1 MSVLVCENITKINQD
16 HNSIKS
22 FNYNFLES
30 RIYAILGKSNSGK
43 GALLNLLS
51 GKDAPDSGVI
61 YLDGKVLKKNSNLT
75 KRLCYI
81 SKDHHFSSVKKVK
94 DIFVSMNKHFPKWDN
109 YYAYELLDY
118 FGIDAN
124 SSYGALLEH
133 QKRLLHCII
142 GLSSLANIT
151 IFDETINFADIKDRY
166 DFYRFVYEHHQKYPR
181 TIIICND
188 YIDEIDYMFDKI
200 LFLDRGKL
208 IETFTIEELKNNF
221 RYLSGKSEVL
231 KSLISGIKVIGVEQ
245 RSNTLLVC
253 VHKKITKD
261 ELRKFQK
268 YLIKISEVPI
278 EKIFIY
284 LVNLKEL
291 KEKNSK

>member
-16 HNSIKS
+16 HNSIKT

-30 RIYAILGKSNSGK
+30 QIYAILGKSNSGK
-43 GALLNLLS
+43 NALLDLLRGRS
-51 GKDAPDSGVI
+51 IPDSGEI
-61 YLDGKVLKKNSNLT
+61 YLDGKILKKNSNLT
-75 KRLCYI
+75 KRLCYFPI
-81 SKDHHFSSVKKVK
+81 NYRFRGNKKIK
-94 DIFVSMNKHFPKWDN
+94 DIYISMQKHFPKWDN
-109 YYAYELLDY
+109 FYAYELLNY
-118 FGIDAN
+118 FNIDPN
-124 SSYGALLEH
+124 KSYNALLEH
-133 QKRLLHCII
+133 QKRLLNCII
-142 GLSSLANIT
+142 SLSSLANIT

-181 TIIICND
+181 TIIVCND

-200 LFLDRGKL
+200 LFLDKGKL
-208 IETFTIEELKNNF
+208 IETFTNEELKNNF

-245 RSNTLLVC
+245 RSNTLTVC

-261 ELRKFQK
+261 EIRKFQK

-291 KEKNSK
+291 KEKNR